1 MHLLNPF
8 WFRFPKKIETKEE
21 MISFLE
27 NNQEELEDFD
37 DAPEYVES
45 VQGMYEHRTERI
57 VGNWY
62 YFQQQWCSS
71 TPF

>member
-37 DAPEYVES
+37 DAWRVYRECMSIE
-45 VQGMYEHRTERI
+45 QNG
-57 VGNWY
+57 
-62 YFQQQWCSS
+62 
-71 TPF
+71 